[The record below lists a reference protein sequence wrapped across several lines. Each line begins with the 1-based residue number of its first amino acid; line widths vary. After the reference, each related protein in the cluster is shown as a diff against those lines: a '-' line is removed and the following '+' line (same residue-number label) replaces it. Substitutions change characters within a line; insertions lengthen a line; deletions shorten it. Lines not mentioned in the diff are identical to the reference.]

1 MVLPA
6 DNHVM
11 LVQRML
17 GSSQLGT
24 GGSSGYLY
32 RTIFPFITVVIPV
45 LIIVLGV
52 VIIKQLDIF
61 NHPATCCCH
70 HSEDHQNRMLDG
82 RI

>member
-24 GGSSGYLY
+24 GGSSGYLC
-32 RTIFPFITVVIPV
+32 RTIFPFITVVIPAF
-45 LIIVLGV
+45 IIVLGV

-61 NHPATCCCH
+61 NHLPLVAAIIPKTIRTEC
-70 HSEDHQNRMLDG
+70 
-82 RI
+82 